1 MNQETPNLETLN
13 LETLNLETLNQVVLI
28 GPPGVGKTT
37 AGARLAQTLGITFR
51 DTDADVE
58 AVAAKP
64 VSDIFIED
72 GEEAF
77 REIEWQ
83 AALEALAEHDG
94 VLALGSG
101 AVLDERVQRAL
112 AAAGGPGQSN
122 TARTVIYLA
131 ADFRTVAKRAGFDRA
146 RVVLPGNPRGR
157 LKSLLAER
165 HRLYGSLATITV
177 QTDDADDAEHLAALI
192 AARLRAAGSDWPG
205 PPAAAAGSDW
215 PGPSGAAR

>member
-1 MNQETPNLETLN
+1 VNQETPNLETLN

-37 AGARLAQTLGITFR
+37 AGARLAQTLGTTFR

-58 AVAAKP
+58 AVTARP

-77 REIEWQ
+77 REIEGQ
-83 AALEALAEHDG
+83 AALKALAEHDG

-112 AAAGGPGQSN
+112 GG
-122 TARTVIYLA
+122 RTVVYLE
-131 ADFRTVAKRAGFDRA
+131 ADFSTVAKRAGFDRA

-157 LKSLLAER
+157 LKAFLAER

>member
-1 MNQETPNLETLN
+1 MS
-13 LETLNLETLNQVVLI
+13 QVVLI

-37 AGARLAQTLGITFR
+37 AGAKLAQTLGTAFR

-58 AVAAKP
+58 AAAEKP

-72 GEEAF
+72 GEDAF
-77 REIEWQ
+77 RELEGR
-83 AALEALAEHDG
+83 AALKALAEHDG

-112 AAAGGPGQSN
+112 AS
-122 TARTVIYLA
+122 TTVVYLE

-157 LKSLLAER
+157 LKTLLAER
-165 HRLYGSLATITV
+165 QRLYGSLATITV
-177 QTDDADDAEHLAALI
+177 QTDEADDADHLAAVI
-192 AARLRAAGSDWPG
+192 AARLQAS
-205 PPAAAAGSDW
+205 
-215 PGPSGAAR
+215 AR

>member
-1 MNQETPNLETLN
+1 MNQ
-13 LETLNLETLNQVVLI
+13 ETLNQVVLI

-37 AGARLAQTLGITFR
+37 AGARLAQTLGTAFR

-58 AVAAKP
+58 AVTAKP

-77 REIEWQ
+77 REIERQ

-101 AVLDERVQRAL
+101 AVLDERVQDAL
-112 AAAGGPGQSN
+112 GS
-122 TARTVIYLA
+122 RTVVYLE
-131 ADFRTVAKRAGFDRA
+131 ADFSTVAKRAGFDRA

-157 LKSLLAER
+157 LKALLSER

-177 QTDDADDAEHLAALI
+177 QTDDVDDAEQLAALI
-192 AARLRAAGSDWPG
+192 AARLEAI
-205 PPAAAAGSDW
+205 
-215 PGPSGAAR
+215 